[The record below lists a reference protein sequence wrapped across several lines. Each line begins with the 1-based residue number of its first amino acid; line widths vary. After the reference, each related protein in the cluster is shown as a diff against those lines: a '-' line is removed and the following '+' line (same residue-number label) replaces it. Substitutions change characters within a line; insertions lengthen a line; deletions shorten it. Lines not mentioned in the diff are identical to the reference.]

1 MLLRRYIESFSYG
14 KDISRQEKIEIGR
27 KQLFDFDYPFFDET
41 KRKEF
46 ETKFIIH
53 FYMREIGAETVGLF
67 KLRLEDYL
75 LLNMPYW
82 NKMFESELKDFPI
95 FEDMDYT
102 VTEDEKKT
110 DNTQT
115 TRDVTADETRT
126 QTKVVDGTEDRNRN
140 TTDNTNENNFQR
152 DIYTDTPSSD
162 LQITANGNGTGIV
175 NHASSI
181 EEIKNVNASD
191 STGTQIDKNSSQQV
205 TDDSI
210 KNKETIGTVGD
221 KKQQATKDND
231 KHYKGKKGGTDYAD
245 LMVKYRATFLRIEKT
260 IFSEINKEGL
270 FLLVYGGR

>member
-14 KDISRQEKIEIGR
+14 QDISRHEKIEIGR

-46 ETKFIIH
+46 ETKLIIH
-53 FYMREIGAETVGLF
+53 FYTREIGAETVGLF

-102 VTEDEKKT
+102 VTEDEDRTNNVQSTT
-110 DNTQT
+110 DMNS
-115 TRDVTADETRT
+115 DSTRT
-126 QTKVVDGTEDRNRN
+126 QTKVVDA
-140 TTDNTNENNFQR
+140 TDNTKENNFSR
-152 DIYTDTPSSD
+152 NIYSDTPQKD
-162 LQITANGNGTGIV
+162 LNITSGNDGTGLI
-175 NHASSI
+175 NYASSI
-181 EEIKNVNASD
+181 EENKALNNSD
-191 STGTQIDKNSSQQV
+191 TTTQQV
-205 TDDSI
+205 TDDSVT
-210 KNKETIGTVGD
+210 NKETSGRVGD
-221 KKQQATKDND
+221 RKQQMNKDND

-245 LMVKYRATFLRIEKT
+245 LMVKYRNTILRIEKN
-260 IFSEINKEGL
+260 IFSEMNKEGL